1 MSAKAIP
8 STEQST
14 HRRFL
19 VLRAEDIKDDTIQ
32 VAFSSE
38 TPGQQ
43 RAGEAEELLGI
54 CKRGQLYTEILS
66 HEPDHVDLTQLNN
79 TGAFLDEHENMR
91 QIGNVK
97 KAALSEDKVCR
108 AVLEFDGA
116 SKLSK
121 TRKAQMTKRSRPH
134 ISFGYRHTK
143 YIGTRDM
150 GEGKVGHV
158 FAWAGREISSVADP
172 MDGTVGVGRSK
183 SDYHCLGCASIF
195 SRSDL
200 NEDFYCQTCADAME
214 PAEEDESGKRK
225 AESERQRLALEIK
238 QRADQVA
245 EAKKRAADRDLSG
258 IQFKRSDT
266 ECISLENL
274 RQLVSEAAGMD
285 ERFCK
290 DCNGR
295 FCSYFWVKD
304 ILIEEAGVEGGE
316 DVDNLFAIISGADCN
331 CYKVAFTYDG
341 TTVKLGTAVKVEAQ
355 VEYVEVEA
363 EEAARSGAPAVDSRA
378 LESGKT
384 RNAILTQTPKVMTD
398 TIAPEVE
405 KNIRSDAEAKTR
417 AAIIDEQKQRNSKI
431 EARNT
436 ELAAL
441 TDEFVR
447 DHGLRIGGKSGE
459 KFHLGEKFRAIQIEL
474 QAKDDSVSAAEARLQ
489 FRQRAQNL
497 IENSS
502 APKNPINAAELD
514 KELSGRCSLLAGIAN
529 CVRNKSSVP
538 KDGAEREAHDE
549 IIKRANEFPGGIHTS
564 EGFHF
569 PSNAPTPAYH
579 ARMGSDG
586 RIHRDM
592 LATNFASGG
601 ALVAPQMVL
610 PIIELLRNMVVL
622 EKVGI
627 TSMGGLMGNV
637 LIPRQEAATTGQ
649 SVAEA
654 AQLAAYDQVLG
665 QIRMEPKRIGSTQNY
680 SRLLLL
686 QSSPDVEAFIRDDH
700 FKVLAILEDALGITG
715 SGAAGQPVGILNAVG
730 IASVLFGGAAT
741 YAKIVSMETA
751 IRKQNVY
758 DPISFIST
766 STARGVL
773 RVAPE
778 TLTGSTVVSGSTAAI
793 WKATGGDNETVLGRP
808 AFDTQ
813 QVPGDKL
820 IAGAF
825 RHLIKGQWGG
835 LNVVVDNLTRADRDE
850 IKITINNYID
860 YVMRHAQAFCVSGD
874 SAAQ

>member
-8 STEQST
+8 AADQST

-19 VLRAEDIKDDTIQ
+19 VLRAEDIKDDSIQ

-54 CKRGQLYTEILS
+54 CQRGQLYTEILS

-91 QIGNVK
+91 QLGNVK
-97 KAALSEDKVCR
+97 KAALSDDKVCR

-121 TRKAQMTKRSRPH
+121 TRKTQMTKRSRPH

-150 GEGKVGHV
+150 GEGKTGHV

-195 SRSDL
+195 ARTDL
-200 NEDFYCQTCADAME
+200 NEEFYCATCAEAME
-214 PAEEDESGKRK
+214 PAEDESGKRK
-225 AESERQRLALEIK
+225 AESGNQT
-238 QRADQVA
+238 
-245 EAKKRAADRDLSG
+245 RAAVRKLDDL
-258 IQFKRSDT
+258 FYREDAEKV
-266 ECISLENL
+266 SLETL
-274 RQLVSEAAGMD
+274 RRLVTEAAGKD
-285 ERFCK
+285 AKFCTCC
-290 DCNGR
+290 DGR
-295 FCSYFWVKD
+295 LSSYSSWVQD
-304 ILIEEAGVEGGE
+304 ILCEGG
-316 DVDNLFAIISGADCN
+316 NLTAIIYAADG
-331 CYKVAFTYDG
+331 CYYSVTFTYDG
-341 TTVKLGTAVKVEAQ
+341 SGVALGEAVKVEPKT
-355 VEYVEVEA
+355 EYVA
-363 EEAARSGAPAVDSRA
+363 AVDSRA

-384 RNAILTQTPKVMTD
+384 RNASLTQTPKPMPAE
-398 TIAPEVE
+398 IAPEVE
-405 KNIRSDAEAKTR
+405 KTIRTDAETKTR
-417 AAIIDEQKQRNSKI
+417 AEVLKEQNQVRTKLD
-431 EARNT
+431 ARNT
-436 ELAAL
+436 ELSTL

-447 DHGLRIGGKSGE
+447 DHGLRIGGKPGE
-459 KFHLGEKFRAIQIEL
+459 KYHLGEKFRAIQIEL
-474 QAKDDSVSAAEARLQ
+474 SAKDESVSAAEARLQ
-489 FRQRAQNL
+489 FRQRAQTL
-497 IENSS
+497 IEGST
-502 APKNPINAAELD
+502 APKNPVNAAQLES
-514 KELSGRCSLLAGIAN
+514 ELSSRCSLLEGIAN
-529 CVRNKSSVP
+529 CVRNKTSVP

-592 LATNFASGG
+592 LASNFASGG

-610 PIIELLRNMVVL
+610 PIIELLRNLIVL
-622 EKVGI
+622 EKCGI

-637 LIPRQEAATTGQ
+637 LIPRQEASTTGQ
-649 SVAEA
+649 SVAEGA
-654 AQLAAYDQVLG
+654 ALAAYDQVLG
-665 QIRMEPKRIGSTQNY
+665 QVRLEPKRIGSTQNY

-715 SGAAGQPVGILNAVG
+715 DGAGSQPTGILNAVG
-730 IASVLFGGAAT
+730 INSIIFGAAAT

-751 IRKQNVY
+751 IRKLNVY

-766 STARGVL
+766 SSARGTL

-793 WKATGGDNETVLGRP
+793 WKANGDSETVLGRP

-860 YVMRHAQAFCVSGD
+860 YVMRHAQAFCVSAD